1 MGNTLETATRVLN
14 MAKSTQKFT
23 QRGDKRV
30 VSTETRKKISEACS
44 LHGGYREL
52 RRWKQSKKPDRRTP
66 FGRYMAAVEQNLID
80 DLGGQAALTQKQ
92 RLLIDR
98 IIEKLIFLERIGA
111 WSLEQQSIVDSK
123 GNLVPALGKSYVAFS
138 NALRLDLQALHDDD
152 SRARKHTPTI
162 KEIIAEDG
170 EQ

>member
-1 MGNTLETATRVLN
+1 
-14 MAKSTQKFT
+14 
-23 QRGDKRV
+23 
-30 VSTETRKKISEACS
+30 
-44 LHGGYREL
+44 
-52 RRWKQSKKPDRRTP
+52 
-66 FGRYMAAVEQNLID
+66 MAAVEQNLID

-138 NALRLDLQALHDDD
+138 NALRLDLQALYDDD